1 MPAPFEQQPTPSE
14 TAVSAATQV
23 ASNDKGDELQA
34 ARLGRSPSSANIEQQ
49 LSHDQQAWAPSA
61 ATQLGRSRVDL
72 PPPSPRSPSP
82 LKAELEAAT
91 AQLRAATQ
99 QVGREMGLGIGRGRS
114 ARIAHHPP
122 AQRESEVGRGWSDP
136 HRGLGGLLALRL
148 RKLGTGRPEWALV
161 QKPPLV
167 SDPARF
173 TRTKEIEAL
182 WKQRR
187 RTEIGANGTKRDA
200 GGR

>member
-72 PPPSPRSPSP
+72 PPPSPRSLSP

-99 QVGREMGLGIGRGRS
+99 QVRREMGLGIGGGRS
-114 ARIAHHPP
+114 ARIAHHPT
-122 AQRESEVGRGWSDP
+122 ARVRGGARVERSAPWS
-136 HRGLGGLLALRL
+136 
-148 RKLGTGRPEWALV
+148 GRPPRA
-161 QKPPLV
+161 PPPQAWHGATGMGPGAKTA
-167 SDPARF
+167 SR
-173 TRTKEIEAL
+173 
-182 WKQRR
+182 QRPSSVH
-187 RTEIGANGTKRDA
+187 ENQGN
-200 GGR
+200 